1 MKSLF
6 YIFLGTRL
14 VDGCEGC
21 SGTLSRDTRRQRGAE
36 EGRGQELEKALGGF
50 RWHWSLGFNGRVMQ
64 TFHCAAASPQQS
76 QKVPQVGR
84 GLRESR
90 QHLTNG
96 FLVGG

>member
-36 EGRGQELEKALGGF
+36 EGREGWK
-50 RWHWSLGFNGRVMQ
+50 RHWAAFDGTGRS
-64 TFHCAAASPQQS
+64 ASTD
-76 QKVPQVGR
+76 G
-84 GLRESR
+84 
-90 QHLTNG
+90 
-96 FLVGG
+96 

>member
-1 MKSLF
+1 MR
-6 YIFLGTRL
+6 GVQVHCRETQ
-14 VDGCEGC
+14 EGN
-21 SGTLSRDTRRQRGAE
+21 
-36 EGRGQELEKALGGF
+36 EGLKKGEKELEKALGGF